1 MVLGP
6 KIFLSRKK
14 LKESY
19 QSETPGWQRRRKR
32 GRKKKKEVGTITD
45 EKKIFQVAKVAQSFL
60 IMVRTIELEQGAAL
74 SLVGKSRKLFESRGP

>member
-19 QSETPGWQRRRKR
+19 QSETPGWQRRRKK
-32 GRKKKKEVGTITD
+32 GEKKKEVGTITD